1 MKAVVLEQ
9 HNGATT
15 LTMSEI
21 DRPTLEPGA
30 VRIAVRAASVN
41 RADLLIRAGTHTPA
55 ANPEAGPAVA
65 GLDVAGEIIEV
76 GDEVRD
82 LRVGDNVMAMVAGG
96 LAAEVVTPAAMA
108 IPLPSAWSYVEGAAA
123 VIALM
128 TEHNALVT
136 AGKMKAGD
144 TVLVHA
150 AASGVG
156 TQAVQLAVLLGAGK
170 VIGTTRSHGDSPVLK
185 GRGINELITVADG
198 AFADQVLKLTQGH
211 GADVILDH
219 VGGPYLEENLRAAA
233 LAGRIVG
240 VGRLGGR
247 SGTLDLEEL
256 ARKRLEIVGT
266 TFRTRSAEEKASVVS
281 ALRTDVDLEQHA
293 DALRPIVDQTCSWFK
308 ALDAQETLA
317 HNTHVGKIVLEIQ

>member
-9 HNGATT
+9 HNGVTT

-21 DRPTLEPGA
+21 DRPALEPGA
-30 VRIAVRAASVN
+30 VRIAARAASVN

-55 ANPEAGPAVA
+55 VNPEAGPAVA
-65 GLDVAGEIIEV
+65 GLDVAGEVIEV
-76 GDEVRD
+76 GDGVTD
-82 LRVGDNVMAMVAGG
+82 LHVGDNVMAMVPGG
-96 LAAEVVTPAAMA
+96 LAAEVISPAAMA

-123 VIALM
+123 VVALM
-128 TEHNALVT
+128 TEHNAMVT
-136 AGKMKAGD
+136 AGKMKSGD

-170 VIGTTRSHGDSPVLK
+170 VIGTTRSHGDSPILK
-185 GRGINELITVADG
+185 RLGIELVTVTDS
-198 AFADQVLKLTQGH
+198 AFADEVLALTQGH

-266 TFRTRSAEEKASVVS
+266 TFRTRSPQEKASVVS
-281 ALRTDVDLEQHA
+281 ALRADVDLEQHA
-293 DALRPIVDQTCSWFK
+293 DALRPIIDQTLSWFK
-308 ALDAQETLA
+308 ALDAQEALA